1 MEGSKTRDEYLAEYD
16 RCVQKWEKNSKYDGP
31 PKDIAKEELIVW
43 IRKND
48 EEWFKEQNDLISK
61 ISGIIS
67 SIQKLDQNSLQKL
80 NNEEEKLKQTIMN
93 LWQKI
98 ADIRE
103 ELSCRGAGGT
113 SMESAAQANT
123 FKDMSLQQMKKESDH
138 LGRLYSTL
146 KNQLKDIKGNIKVFV
161 RVKPSLCGE
170 MGNDGALT
178 YTAQEGENI
187 IKANK
192 EGVSVDEIFPPDAT
206 QEGVFEKVSP
216 FIDSALLGY
225 NVFLCANGASGTG
238 KTFTIQGGV
247 NEESG
252 IIPRAIQHINNNKEE
267 LQKKGWSLDVQV
279 SDVLFW
285 DFLCKLNLLLLFDN
299 LHNMPM
305 FHMFTGILRG
315 NLQQCFV

>member
-1 MEGSKTRDEYLAEYD
+1 
-16 RCVQKWEKNSKYDGP
+16 
-31 PKDIAKEELIVW
+31 
-43 IRKND
+43 
-48 EEWFKEQNDLISK
+48 
-61 ISGIIS
+61 
-67 SIQKLDQNSLQKL
+67 
-80 NNEEEKLKQTIMN
+80 
-93 LWQKI
+93 
-98 ADIRE
+98 
-103 ELSCRGAGGT
+103 
-113 SMESAAQANT
+113 
-123 FKDMSLQQMKKESDH
+123 
-138 LGRLYSTL
+138 
-146 KNQLKDIKGNIKVFV
+146 
-161 RVKPSLCGE
+161 
-170 MGNDGALT
+170 
-178 YTAQEGENI
+178 
-187 IKANK
+187 
-192 EGVSVDEIFPPDAT
+192 
-206 QEGVFEKVSP
+206 
-216 FIDSALLGY
+216 LGY